1 MGAVGTQAATLL
13 SATRWR
19 RSGRRLARHRFGSSL
34 NTYVHFHCVVVDG
47 VFEALQ
53 PGAAA
58 ASSDQPSGIRF
69 RPACNHDEAA
79 TALAQAD
86 CRRRRQACVRA
97 ARLMDALDAK
107 EMNSRAHHARPRS
120 LAAVDTVSPIAEGR
134 QVARGGLKD
143 GTGAVEERARYE
155 LGMIKQNE
163 IFVQILGDK
172 PKVTTPAA
180 PPATK

>member
-1 MGAVGTQAATLL
+1 
-13 SATRWR
+13 
-19 RSGRRLARHRFGSSL
+19 
-34 NTYVHFHCVVVDG
+34 
-47 VFEALQ
+47 
-53 PGAAA
+53 
-58 ASSDQPSGIRF
+58 
-69 RPACNHDEAA
+69 
-79 TALAQAD
+79 
-86 CRRRRQACVRA
+86 
-97 ARLMDALDAK
+97 MDALDAK